1 MKQKAIIVSS
11 RLGDDN
17 LNTYDLNT
25 YLADGWTVFM
35 TCPMPS
41 SLTESSNNVTTAFVP
56 TCLVIIQ
63 K

>member
-1 MKQKAIIVSS
+1 MKQKAIIVSGQS
-11 RLGDDN
+11 GAD
-17 LNTYDLNT
+17 DLNM

-41 SLTESSNNVTTAFVP
+41 SLTESCNTAGFVP